1 MVVHFIARVYL
12 TQRTSQA
19 INTHMNRK
27 SFKQFLEN
35 YDVYLDKPM
44 GFKKP
49 EDTEPTEE
57 ETAESVAQEENAN
70 EVRK

>member
-49 EDTEPTEE
+49 EDTEPADE
-57 ETAESVAQEENAN
+57 ETDESVAQEENAN

>member
-1 MVVHFIARVYL
+1 MD
-12 TQRTSQA
+12 
-19 INTHMNRK
+19 RK

-49 EDTEPTEE
+49 EDTEPAEE
-57 ETAESVAQEENAN
+57 QTDESNAQEENAN
-70 EVRK
+70 EVRKWQNFFPTSS

>member
-1 MVVHFIARVYL
+1 MVVHYAGKVYS
-12 TQRTSQA
+12 THSQSQA

-35 YDVYLDKPM
+35 YDVYLDKPI

-49 EDTEPTEE
+49 EDTEPAEE
-57 ETAESVAQEENAN
+57 ETDESVAQEENAN

>member
-1 MVVHFIARVYL
+1 MVVHYAGKVYP
-12 TQRTSQA
+12 TQPQSQA

-35 YDVYLDKPM
+35 YDVYLDKPI

-49 EDTEPTEE
+49 EDTEPAEE
-57 ETAESVAQEENAN
+57 ETDESVAQEENAN

>member
-1 MVVHFIARVYL
+1 
-12 TQRTSQA
+12 
-19 INTHMNRK
+19 MNRK

-49 EDTEPTEE
+49 ENTEPAEE
-57 ETAESVAQEENAN
+57 ETDESVAQEENAN